1 VKIHALTSNNI
12 NVIFYRSVQEKMFAI
27 KTNVRKFEAFYQRV
41 IYQSSISIQFLCLNL
56 FRYDSATKNE
66 LELNI

>member
-1 VKIHALTSNNI
+1 
-12 NVIFYRSVQEKMFAI
+12 MFAI

-56 FRYDSATKNE
+56 FRNDSATKNE
-66 LELNI
+66 LE